1 MFGRVLLRFFSI
13 VIPLASY
20 SHHLVTHVILYN
32 RRNFISRWNEQ
43 IEIHDLTKAT
53 TTMKEINRL
62 AATAA
67 KVRVE
72 TAVEAQVR
80 VETTVEAT
88 HTV

>member
-1 MFGRVLLRFFSI
+1 
-13 VIPLASY
+13 
-20 SHHLVTHVILYN
+20 
-32 RRNFISRWNEQ
+32 
-43 IEIHDLTKAT
+43 
-53 TTMKEINRL
+53 MKEINRL